1 MAALNL
7 SQKELQ
13 ELEALG
19 TLASNLHQMNA
30 AMEKLVGQVE
40 DISDEMRTTERKMG
54 AVHMP
59 FQAAVYE
66 LEEKEKATVGMAAVG
81 GGGVEM
87 Q

>member
-1 MAALNL
+1 MANLNL
-7 SQKELQ
+7 TQKELQ

-30 AMEKLVGQVE
+30 AMEKLVEQVE

-59 FQAAVYE
+59 FQSSVYE
-66 LEEKEKATVGMAAVG
+66 LEEKEKAL
-81 GGGVEM
+81 GVVPVTGEM
-87 Q
+87 GQMR